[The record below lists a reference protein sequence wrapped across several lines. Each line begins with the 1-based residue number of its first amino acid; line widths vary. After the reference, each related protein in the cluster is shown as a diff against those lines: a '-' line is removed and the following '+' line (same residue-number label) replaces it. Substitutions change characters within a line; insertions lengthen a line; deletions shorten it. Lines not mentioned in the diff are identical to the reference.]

1 MKIATRLLWLE
12 YWASK
17 VDPNYKYAVIQE
29 EKGDDGYWHVE
40 AKLPYYDKVIAHK
53 SGKLIAAVALVARE
67 ACHVVDKLMEENPDL
82 RVENKYVDGHW
93 EVIMDEDGEGYTIT
107 QSEKYHK
114 ETQEIIKSLSNALNN
129 QSNAI
134 LHLISRWIGSTKL
147 AYFHIFDK
155 RLFGNENK
163 EIMKNMEILMKK
175 LHKGQ
180 SSAVRTFISGDSV
193 VSYGFTIETK

>member
-12 YWASK
+12 HWASK

-29 EKGDDGYWHVE
+29 EKGDDGYWFVE

-53 SGKLIAAVALVARE
+53 SRKLISAVVLVARE
-67 ACHVVDKLMEENPDL
+67 ACQVVDKLMEENPDL

-93 EVIMDEDGEGYTIT
+93 EIIMDKDGEGYTIT
-107 QSEKYHK
+107 QSEEYHK
-114 ETQEIIKSLSNALNN
+114 ETQEILTSLSNALDN

-134 LHLISRWIGSTKL
+134 LHLISRWLGTTKL
-147 AYFHIFDK
+147 AYFHVFDK

-163 EIMKNMEILMKK
+163 EIMKNMETLMRK
-175 LHKGQ
+175 LHKEHGTA
-180 SSAVRTFISGDSV
+180 SRIFISGDSV